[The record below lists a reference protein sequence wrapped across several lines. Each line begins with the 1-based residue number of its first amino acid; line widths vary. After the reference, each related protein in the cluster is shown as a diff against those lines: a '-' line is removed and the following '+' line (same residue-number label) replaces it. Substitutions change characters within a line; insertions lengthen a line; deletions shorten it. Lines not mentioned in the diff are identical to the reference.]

1 MLGLLLWVYLP
12 VSSPVPLTED
22 WVAVPFV
29 TGQPADLA
37 PWLWQQ
43 NNEHRMPVARLLLLG
58 ALKAGGGDFR
68 AGGLLNM
75 MVLAATAAGLIVF
88 VRRVRGLTDPAD
100 AFFPLSLLHF
110 GHSIDVLF
118 PFQITFVLTLGF
130 ILIVGCALFLPASV
144 TTPRAAAVAGVTLL
158 LLPLSGFIGLVFV
171 PALAMYIFYA
181 GWACWSGRRGWPARR
196 GLGAWLMIASS
207 GAVILAG
214 VYFIGYEHPYWNPP
228 NPGVV
233 PSVRTILKVL
243 ALGFGPAP
251 YFWFKPGVVG
261 AVLFLGLSMW
271 RAGRRLRPAAPGSQ
285 YALGAA
291 LFVANAILFV
301 AAVGWGRAGS
311 VPEAGIPLRYINIAM
326 PAFVASYL
334 VWVVSPS
341 PFATGLQRSLAVTM
355 LILLPVNTVGGDRFF
370 AGWYHDGM
378 RRLHADIDRGMPV
391 EEIAVRY
398 NRFLA
403 HYWTPEE
410 LARHIHMLRDAGIAP
425 FDRAAVQGSRTP

>member
-1 MLGLLLWVYLP
+1 MLGLLLWLYLP

-43 NNEHRMPVARLLLLG
+43 NNEHRMPLARLLLLG

-75 MVLAATAAGLIVF
+75 MVLAATAAALIVF

-118 PFQITFVLTLGF
+118 PFQITFVLTLG
-130 ILIVGCALFLPASV
+130 
-144 TTPRAAAVAGVTLL
+144 
-158 LLPLSGFIGLVFV
+158 
-171 PALAMYIFYA
+171 MYIFYA
-181 GWACWSGRRGWPARR
+181 GWACWSGRRGWPVRR